1 MGAKRERG
9 QTVMSDW
16 FIRYYEGYAHWRAT
30 HTPTGIV
37 GYGATKELAQKNAEK
52 KIEQAK

>member
-1 MGAKRERG
+1 
-9 QTVMSDW
+9 MSDW

-37 GYGATKELAQKNAEK
+37 GYGAIKELAQKNAEK